1 LGDVTTLRNE
11 NTIIYKALRTEAENL
26 VKLGRAD
33 QFLFDRWF
41 KDIDLELNKII
52 DIENIAKKQN
62 ELVFDKDTYKVDKAY
77 EDTVETI
84 SPAKSNLLQLNQ
96 FIKELEITISEKR

>member
-1 LGDVTTLRNE
+1 VSLRNE
-11 NTIIYKALRTEAENL
+11 NTVIYKTLRTEAENL

-52 DIENIAKKQN
+52 DIENMAKKQN
-62 ELVFDKDTYKVDKAY
+62 ELVFDKDTYKIDKAY
-77 EDTVETI
+77 EDTIETI
-84 SPAKSNLLQLNQ
+84 SPVKSNLLQLNQ